1 MPIHVYMYMY
11 LCICVRKWIFRICT
25 LTNSNLTS
33 CGYISSVR
41 STNSRFTN
49 PLGNVI
55 ASMISISVPSISYCI
70 MVVWLVSWRLV
81 QESMISIT
89 VLSMACCTGI
99 GVRVFWAP
107 APHPRAR
114 LIPRSARTLCRG
126 SGEGSGQALSHY
138 ASRRGQQ
145 DQAGTC
151 SAATAGTKEA
161 RTRLTLLFACT
172 AVCGAARRGRAHVD
186 SRARCAWSWPQR
198 NMDCPTNAAAGAG
211 SVARWPPSATA
222 GAAAASISITAQA
235 AACVCIGNA
244 SVPFCTNHFFHNTL
258 DTRQRHIR
266 KYSNTLGSTTCYTAN
281 FLLCEKPRA
290 IRWFSGMEG

>member
-1 MPIHVYMYMY
+1 
-11 LCICVRKWIFRICT
+11 
-25 LTNSNLTS
+25 
-33 CGYISSVR
+33 
-41 STNSRFTN
+41 
-49 PLGNVI
+49 
-55 ASMISISVPSISYCI
+55 
-70 MVVWLVSWRLV
+70 
-81 QESMISIT
+81 MISIT

-266 KYSNTLGSTTCYTAN
+266 KYSNTLGSSNYTAN
-281 FLLCEKPRA
+281 FLISAKSQERYDGFQVWRDKRYVPECALCTARTHAECAMCTICTRAGHPRQSP
-290 IRWFSGMEG
+290 RQVVLVCTFP